1 MKGFES
7 FNPIAIAV
15 WFLCAAG
22 IAMFSM
28 NPIILTASFSGAVLF
43 LFINRKNNDASFHLF
58 ALLLF
63 IIMAIVNPIFNH
75 NGGTVLFIMNDLPVT
90 LEALI
95 YGIFAALMIVSV
107 IYHFRNFSDIMTEDK
122 LLYIFG
128 GLSPGLSLVLSMAL
142 RYIPLMS
149 RQIKKTENTQ
159 KALGLYKEDN
169 IIDKIKGRLLIFGI
183 IVTWSLENG
192 IITADSMTARGY
204 GTGKRSRYS
213 LFRWR
218 KGDVMLV
225 ALAAILFLLTIFC
238 LQGTVCE
245 YYPFFRLSEL
255 TVKNLTAYISYGI
268 LLFIPIFIEI
278 KEAIKWKCLKSKI

>member
-1 MKGFES
+1 MKHFED
-7 FNPIAIAV
+7 FNPIAVAI
-15 WFLCAAG
+15 WFLCATG
-22 IAMFSM
+22 VAMFSM

-43 LFINRKNNDASFHLF
+43 LLIKDKNEKSGFHLF
-58 ALLLF
+58 TLLLF
-63 IIMAIVNPIFNH
+63 IVMTILNPLFNH

-95 YGIFAALMIVSV
+95 YGAFASLMIVSV

-128 GLSPGLSLVLSMAL
+128 GLSPGLSLILSMAL
-142 RYIPLMS
+142 RYIPLMT
-149 RQIKKTENTQ
+149 RQIKKTENSQ

-169 IIDKIKGRLLIFGI
+169 IIDKIRGRLAIFGI

-213 LFRWR
+213 LFRRR
-218 KGDVMLV
+218 KGDVVLV
-225 ALAAILFLLTIFC
+225 ITTAVLFFLTVFG
-238 LQGTVCE
+238 LYGTECE
-245 YYPFFRLSEL
+245 YYPFFKLSEL
-255 TVKNLTAYISYGI
+255 NPKSLTAYISYGI
-268 LLFIPIFIEI
+268 LLLIPIFIEI
-278 KEAIKWKCLKSKI
+278 KEAIKWKCLKSRI

>member
-7 FNPIAIAV
+7 FNPIAVAV

-43 LFINRKNNDASFHLF
+43 LFINRKNNGASFHLF
-58 ALLLF
+58 TLLLF
-63 IIMAIVNPIFNH
+63 IIMAIVNPVFNH

-159 KALGLYKEDN
+159 RALGLYKEDN

-218 KGDVMLV
+218 KGDVLLV
-225 ALAAILFLLTIFC
+225 ALAAILFLLTVFC

>member
-43 LFINRKNNDASFHLF
+43 LLINHKNNGAKFHLF
-58 ALLLF
+58 TLLLF
-63 IIMAIVNPIFNH
+63 IIMVIVNPVFNH

-159 KALGLYKEDN
+159 RALGLYKEDN

-218 KGDVMLV
+218 KGDVLLV
-225 ALAAILFLLTIFC
+225 AFTAVLFLLTIFC

-245 YYPFFRLSEL
+245 YYPFFSLSEL

>member
-1 MKGFES
+1 MKHFDD
-7 FNPIAIAV
+7 FNPIAVAV

-28 NPIILTASFSGAVLF
+28 NPIILTASLIGTVLF
-43 LFINRKNNDASFHLF
+43 LLIKNKNKNRSLYLLTLMFFLAMT
-58 ALLLF
+58 AL
-63 IIMAIVNPIFNH
+63 NPLFNH

-95 YGIFAALMIVSV
+95 YGAFASLMIVSV

-142 RYIPLMS
+142 RYIPLMT
-149 RQIKKTENTQ
+149 RQIKKTENSQ
-159 KALGLYKEDN
+159 RALGLYKDDN
-169 IIDKIKGRLLIFGI
+169 IIDKIRGRLSIFGI

-218 KGDVMLV
+218 KWDILLV
-225 ALAAILFLLTIFC
+225 ILTAVLFSLTVFG
-238 LQGTVCE
+238 LQGTSSE
-245 YYPFFRLSEL
+245 YYPYFKLPEL
-255 TVKNLTAYISYGI
+255 TAKNLTAYISYGI
-268 LLFIPIFIEI
+268 LLLIPIFIEI
-278 KEAIKWKCLKSKI
+278 KEAIKWKCLKSEI

>member
-7 FNPIAIAV
+7 FNPIAVAV

-43 LFINRKNNDASFHLF
+43 LLINRKNNGASFHLF

-63 IIMAIVNPIFNH
+63 IIMAIVNPVFNH

-159 KALGLYKEDN
+159 RALGLYKEDN

-204 GTGKRSRYS
+204 GTGKRSRYA

-218 KGDVMLV
+218 KGDVLLV
-225 ALAAILFLLTIFC
+225 ALAAVLFLLTIFC

>member
-1 MKGFES
+1 MKGFED
-7 FNPIAIAV
+7 FNPIAVAI

-43 LFINRKNNDASFHLF
+43 LLIKNRNSKPGFHIF

-63 IIMAIVNPIFNH
+63 IVMTVVNPLFNH

-95 YGIFAALMIVSV
+95 FGAFASLMIVSV

-128 GLSPGLSLVLSMAL
+128 GLSPGLSLTLSMAL
-142 RYIPLMS
+142 RYIPLMA
-149 RQIKKTENTQ
+149 RQIKKTENSQ

-169 IIDKIKGRLLIFGI
+169 IIDKIRGRLSIFGI

-213 LFRWR
+213 LFRR
-218 KGDVMLV
+218 KKRDIMLV
-225 ALAAILFLLTIFC
+225 ILTAVLFALTVFG
-238 LQGTVCE
+238 LQDTSCE
-245 YYPFFRLSEL
+245 YYPFFKLSEL
-255 TVKNLTAYISYGI
+255 TLKSLTAYISYGI
-268 LLFIPIFIEI
+268 LLLIPIFIEI

>member
-1 MKGFES
+1 MKGFED
-7 FNPIAIAV
+7 FNPIAVVI

-22 IAMFSM
+22 VAMFSM

-43 LFINRKNNDASFHLF
+43 LLVKNRNSKPGFHF
-58 ALLLF
+58 FTVILF
-63 IIMAIVNPIFNH
+63 IALTIMNPLFNH

-95 YGIFAALMIVSV
+95 YGAFASLMIVSV

-128 GLSPGLSLVLSMAL
+128 GLSPGLSLTLSMAL
-142 RYIPLMS
+142 RYIPLMT
-149 RQIKKTENTQ
+149 RQIKKTENSQ

-169 IIDKIKGRLLIFGI
+169 IIDKIRGRLSIFGI

-213 LFRWR
+213 LFRRR
-218 KGDVMLV
+218 KEDILLV
-225 ALAAILFLLTIFC
+225 ILTAVLFALTVFG
-238 LQGTVCE
+238 LQDTSCE
-245 YYPFFRLSEL
+245 YYPFFKLSEL
-255 TVKNLTAYISYGI
+255 TLKSLTAYISYGI
-268 LLFIPIFIEI
+268 LLLIPIFIEI
-278 KEAIKWKCLKSKI
+278 KEAIKWKYLKSKI

>member
-1 MKGFES
+1 MKGFED
-7 FNPIAIAV
+7 FNPIAVAI

-43 LFINRKNNDASFHLF
+43 LLIKNRNSKPGFHIF

-63 IIMAIVNPIFNH
+63 IVMTAVNPLFNH

-95 YGIFAALMIVSV
+95 FGAFASLMIVSV

-128 GLSPGLSLVLSMAL
+128 GLSPGLSLTLSMAL
-142 RYIPLMS
+142 RYIPLMT
-149 RQIKKTENTQ
+149 RQIKKTENSQ

-169 IIDKIKGRLLIFGI
+169 IIDKIRGRLSIFGI

-213 LFRWR
+213 LFRR
-218 KGDVMLV
+218 KKRDILLV
-225 ALAAILFLLTIFC
+225 ILTAVLFALTVFG
-238 LQGTVCE
+238 LQDTSCE
-245 YYPFFRLSEL
+245 YYPFFKLSEL
-255 TVKNLTAYISYGI
+255 TLKSLTAYISYGI
-268 LLFIPIFIEI
+268 LLLIPIFIEI
-278 KEAIKWKCLKSKI
+278 KEAIKWKYLKSKI

>member
-1 MKGFES
+1 MKGFED
-7 FNPIAIAV
+7 FNPIAVAI

-22 IAMFSM
+22 VAMFSM
-28 NPIILTASFSGAVLF
+28 NPIILTASYLGAVLF
-43 LFINRKNNDASFHLF
+43 LLVKNKNRKLSFHLF

-63 IIMAIVNPIFNH
+63 LIMTIVNPLFNH

-95 YGIFAALMIVSV
+95 YGAFASLMIVSV

-142 RYIPLMS
+142 RYIPLMT
-149 RQIKKTENTQ
+149 RQIRKTENSQ

-169 IIDKIKGRLLIFGI
+169 IIDKIRGRLAIFGI

-213 LFRWR
+213 LFRLR
-218 KGDVMLV
+218 KGD
-225 ALAAILFLLTIFC
+225 ILFVILTAVLFSLTIFG
-238 LQGTVCE
+238 LQGTECI
-245 YYPFFRLSEL
+245 YYPYFKLSAL
-255 TVKNLTAYISYGI
+255 TAKNLTAYISYGI
-268 LLFIPIFIEI
+268 LLLIPTFIEV
-278 KEAIKWKCLKSKI
+278 KEAIKWKCLQSKI

>member
-1 MKGFES
+1 MKGFED
-7 FNPIAIAV
+7 FNPIAVAI

-43 LFINRKNNDASFHLF
+43 LLIKNRNSKPGFHIF

-63 IIMAIVNPIFNH
+63 IVMTAVNPLFNH

-95 YGIFAALMIVSV
+95 FGAFASLMIVSV

-128 GLSPGLSLVLSMAL
+128 GLSPGLSLTLSMAL
-142 RYIPLMS
+142 RYIPLMT
-149 RQIKKTENTQ
+149 RQIKKTENSQ

-169 IIDKIKGRLLIFGI
+169 IIDKIRGRLSIFGI

-213 LFRWR
+213 LFRRR
-218 KGDVMLV
+218 KGDILLV
-225 ALAAILFLLTIFC
+225 ILTAVLFVLTVFG
-238 LQGTVCE
+238 LQDTSCE
-245 YYPFFRLSEL
+245 YYPFFKLSEL
-255 TVKNLTAYISYGI
+255 TIKSLTAYISYGI
-268 LLFIPIFIEI
+268 LLLIPIFIEI

>member
-1 MKGFES
+1 MKGFEMY
-7 FNPIAIAV
+7 NPIAVAV
-15 WFLCAAG
+15 WFLSAVG

-28 NPIILTASFSGAVLF
+28 NPIILTASFLGAVLF
-43 LFINRKNNDASFHLF
+43 LLLNNKNNLIKFNLYIM
-58 ALLLF
+58 LLF
-63 IIMAIVNPIFNH
+63 IVMAILNPLFNH
-75 NGGTVLFIMNDLPVT
+75 NGGTVLFIMNDLPIT

-95 YGIFAALMIVSV
+95 YGAFSALMIVSV

-142 RYIPLMS
+142 RYVPLMT
-149 RQIKKTENTQ
+149 RQIKKTENSQ

-169 IIDKIKGRLLIFGI
+169 IIDKIKGRLSIFGI

-213 LFRWR
+213 LFKWR
-218 KGDVMLV
+218 KRDILLFIFTAV
-225 ALAAILFLLTIFC
+225 LFLITILC
-238 LQGTVCE
+238 LQDTTCE
-245 YYPFFRLSEL
+245 YYPLFKLPEL

-268 LLFIPIFIEI
+268 LVLVPAFIEI
-278 KEAIKWKCLKSKI
+278 KEAIKWKCLQSKI

>member
-7 FNPIAIAV
+7 FNPIAITV
-15 WFLCAAG
+15 WFLCAVG

-43 LFINRKNNDASFHLF
+43 LLINHRNKSAGFHLF

-63 IIMAIVNPIFNH
+63 LIMAIANPFFNH
-75 NGGTVLFIMNDLPVT
+75 NGGTVLFVMNDLPVT
-90 LEALI
+90 LEAFI

-128 GLSPGLSLVLSMAL
+128 GLSQGLALVLSMAL
-142 RYIPLMS
+142 RYIPLMT

-169 IIDKIKGRLLIFGI
+169 IIDKIRGRLLVFGI

-204 GTGKRSRYS
+204 GMGKRSRYS

-218 KGDVMLV
+218 KRDVLLA
-225 ALAAILFLLTIFC
+225 ALAAVLFLLTIFC
-238 LQGTVCE
+238 MQGTACE

-255 TVKNLTAYISYGI
+255 TLKNLTAYISYGI